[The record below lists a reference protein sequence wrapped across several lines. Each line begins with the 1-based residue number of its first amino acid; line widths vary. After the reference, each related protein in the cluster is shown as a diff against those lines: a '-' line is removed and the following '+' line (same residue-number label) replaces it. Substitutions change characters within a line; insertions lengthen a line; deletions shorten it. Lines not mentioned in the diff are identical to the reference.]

1 MNQNQI
7 GQYVASV
14 SGPQPSMA
22 SSLGSI
28 QRSEGEI
35 FQAIDTL
42 GNAIAK
48 CEFITQELV
57 GRLSPAL
64 ISVQTQSVS
73 GGIAPDPQPD
83 TQLAR
88 IVQEHTHRV
97 RSLTLSIED
106 AAKRLALP

>member
-1 MNQNQI
+1 MNQSQ
-7 GQYVASV
+7 QYVPA
-14 SGPQPSMA
+14 PPPPMASMA
-22 SSLGSI
+22 SSLGNL

-35 FQAIDTL
+35 FAAVDALTAAIS
-42 GNAIAK
+42 K

-57 GRLSPAL
+57 GRLEPVL
-64 ISVQTQSVS
+64 VPVQPQTVA
-73 GGIAPDPQPD
+73 GGMAQDPQPD

-97 RSLTLSIED
+97 RSLTISIEN

>member
-1 MNQNQI
+1 MNHNQI
-7 GQYVASV
+7 GQFTASLQ
-14 SGPQPSMA
+14 QPKA
-22 SSLGSI
+22 SSLGNV
-28 QRSEGEI
+28 QRDEGEI
-35 FQAIDTL
+35 FAAVDALNVAIS
-42 GNAIAK
+42 K

-57 GRLSPAL
+57 GRLEPVLA
-64 ISVQTQSVS
+64 SVKPQAVA

-97 RSLTLSIED
+97 RSLTLSIEN